1 MDFQN
6 REVFVEKKSITLSEF
21 KTMWD
26 EGDIEL
32 NTDYQR
38 DYVYS
43 EKRASKLIESILMG
57 IPIPTVYLSQEQDET
72 YSVIDGQQRITS
84 FVKYLSNEY
93 KLKDLKELSELNEL
107 FFKDL
112 DKEIQRKL
120 KKCSLETIII
130 LKKSSD
136 LKYEIFARLNQGAVS
151 LKPQELRN
159 CIYRGSFNNMIEDIA
174 KNNKTLGI
182 LMAQENKRKTYQEQI
197 LRFFALK
204 DFSSFK
210 SSMLKTMNSYMAF
223 HQNDDAGTISKQKQ
237 LFNGTIDII
246 KQVLGNDAFFGYDRD
261 KGILISKFSGS
272 IFDSIVI
279 PFSMFNKHDI
289 MQHADTIRNEI
300 TNLKKNNEEYKDYTY
315 ASTGSK
321 KRVIGRIMLVMNILK
336 KYLDSSIDGEQRA
349 FTEDDKKALFKPG
362 YICSYCGN
370 EILSIDDAEVD
381 HITPFSLGG
390 KTVLDNAQLLHRHC
404 NREKSDSIDEEWED
418 EEDNS

>member
-32 NTDYQR
+32 NPDYQR

-130 LKKSSD
+130 LKNSSD

-174 KNNKTLGI
+174 KNNKTFGI

-223 HQNDDAGTISKQKQ
+223 HQNDDTGTISKQKQ

-289 MQHADTIRNEI
+289 MQQADTIRNEI

-336 KYLDSSIDGEQRA
+336 KYLDSSIDSEQRA

-390 KTVLDNAQLLHRHC
+390 KTVLENAQLLHRHC

>member
-32 NTDYQR
+32 NPDYQR

-43 EKRASKLIESILMG
+43 EARASKLVESILMG
-57 IPIPTVYLSQEQDET
+57 IPIPTIYLSQEQNET
-72 YSVIDGQQRITS
+72 YSVIDGQQRLTS
-84 FVKYLSNEY
+84 FVKYLGNEY
-93 KLKDLKELSELNEL
+93 KLKDLKELSELNNL
-107 FFKDL
+107 YFKDL
-112 DKEIQRKL
+112 DKDIQRKL

-130 LKKSSD
+130 LKNSSE

-174 KNNKTLGI
+174 KSNKI
-182 LMAQENKRKTYQEQI
+182 FAVLMAQENKRKTFQEQI

-210 SSMLKTMNSYMAF
+210 SSMLKTMNSYMAI
-223 HQNDDAGTISKQKQ
+223 HQNDSEDVIIKQKS

-246 KQVLGNDAFFGYDRD
+246 NQVLGNEAFFGYDRD

-272 IFDSIVI
+272 VYDSIVI

-289 MQHADTIRNEI
+289 MQHADEIRDEI
-300 TNLKKNNEEYKDYTY
+300 NNLKKNNDEYKDYTY
-315 ASTGSK
+315 AATGSR
-321 KRVIGRIMLVMNILK
+321 KRVIGRIMLVMNIMK
-336 KYLDSSIDGEQRA
+336 KYLDSSIDGEQRS
-349 FTEDDKKALFKPG
+349 FTEDDKKALFKSG

-370 EILSIDDAEVD
+370 EILSIEDAEVD

-390 KTVLDNAQLLHRHC
+390 KTVLENAQLLHRHC
-404 NREKSDSIDEEWED
+404 NREKSDTLDENW
-418 EEDNS
+418 EEDDSDD

>member
-1 MDFQN
+1 MEFQN

-32 NTDYQR
+32 NPDYQR

-43 EKRASKLIESILMG
+43 EARASKLVESILMG
-57 IPIPTVYLSQEQDET
+57 IPIPTIYLSQEQDET
-72 YSVIDGQQRITS
+72 YSVIDGQQRLTS
-84 FVKYLSNEY
+84 FVKYLSNDY
-93 KLKDLKELSELNEL
+93 KLKDLKELVELNNL
-107 FFKDL
+107 SFKDL

-130 LKKSSD
+130 LKNSSD

-174 KNNKTLGI
+174 KNNKTLALLI
-182 LMAQENKRKTYQEQI
+182 AQENKRKSYQEQI

-210 SSMLKTMNSYMAF
+210 SSLLKTMNSYMEI
-223 HQNDDAGTISKQKQ
+223 HQNDSDDIIAKQKN

-246 KQVLGNDAFFGYDRD
+246 KQVLGNDAFFGYDRE

-289 MQHADTIRNEI
+289 MQHADDIRKEI
-300 TNLKKNNEEYKDYTY
+300 NNLKKNNEEYKDYTY
-315 ASTGSK
+315 ASTGSR
-321 KRVIGRIMLVMNILK
+321 KRVIGRIMLIMNILK
-336 KYLDSSIDGEQRA
+336 KYLDSSLEGEQRS
-349 FTEDDKKALFKPG
+349 FTEDDKKSLFKKG

-370 EILSIDDAEVD
+370 EILNIEDAEVD
-381 HITPFSLGG
+381 HIIPFSLGG
-390 KTVLDNAQLLHRHC
+390 KTILENAQLLHRHC
-404 NREKSDSIDEEWED
+404 NREKSDSMDTDWE
-418 EEDNS
+418 EEDNV

>member
-1 MDFQN
+1 VDFQN

-32 NTDYQR
+32 NPDYQR
-38 DYVYS
+38 DYVYT
-43 EKRASKLIESILMG
+43 EKRASKLVESILMG
-57 IPIPTVYLSQEQDET
+57 IPIPTVYLSQEQNET
-72 YSVIDGQQRITS
+72 YSVIDGQQRLTS

-93 KLKDLKELSELNEL
+93 KLKDLQELTELNDL
-107 FFKDL
+107 YFKDL
-112 DKEIQRKL
+112 DKEVQRKL

-130 LKKSSD
+130 LKNSSE

-174 KNNKTLGI
+174 KTNKTFEI

-197 LRFFALK
+197 LRFFALR
-204 DFSSFK
+204 DFSGFK
-210 SSMLKTMNSYMAF
+210 SSLLKTMNGYMAS
-223 HQNDDAGTISKQKQ
+223 HQNDDADSIAKQKQ

-246 KQVLGNDAFFGYDRD
+246 KQVLGNDAFFGYDRN
-261 KGILISKFSGS
+261 KGIMISKFSGS
-272 IFDSIVI
+272 IFDSIVV

-289 MQHADTIRNEI
+289 MQNADKIRNEI
-300 TNLKKNNEEYKDYTY
+300 NELKKNNEEYKDYTY
-315 ASTGSK
+315 AATGSK
-321 KRVIGRIMLVMNILK
+321 KRVIGRIMLVMNVLK
-336 KYLDSSIDGEQRA
+336 KYLDSSSIGEQRT

-370 EILSIDDAEVD
+370 EILSIEDAEVD

-390 KTVLDNAQLLHRHC
+390 KTVLENAQLLHRHC
-404 NREKSDSIDEEWED
+404 NREKSDSLDKEWE
-418 EEDNS
+418 EEDTTL

>member
-246 KQVLGNDAFFGYDRD
+246 KQVLGNDAFLGYDRD